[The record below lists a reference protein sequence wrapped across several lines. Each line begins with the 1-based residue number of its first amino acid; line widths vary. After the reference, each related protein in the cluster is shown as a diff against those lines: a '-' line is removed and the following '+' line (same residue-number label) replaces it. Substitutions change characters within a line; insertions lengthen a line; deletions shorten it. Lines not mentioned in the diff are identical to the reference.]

1 MGRRKGSKNLNG
13 DKPWEKY
20 GLTKGAYYNRLCKGI
35 PLEGDV
41 KRGRKK
47 TEDTLRIE
55 AYIAEYGN
63 SKRKYQYG
71 RFSGLDYENSEE
83 RLNEIREKYK
93 NGVTDEIVFEF
104 VNKFFPK
111 EC

>member
-1 MGRRKGSKNLNG
+1 MICS
-13 DKPWEKY
+13 E
-20 GLTKGAYYNRLCKGI
+20 GAYYNRLCKGI

-63 SKRKYQYG
+63 SKRKYKCG
-71 RFSGLDYENSEE
+71 RFSGLDYENSKE
-83 RLNEIREKYK
+83 RLDEIKEKYK
-93 NGVTDEIVFEF
+93 NGVTDKMVEDWINSVLI
-104 VNKFFPK
+104 
-111 EC
+111 